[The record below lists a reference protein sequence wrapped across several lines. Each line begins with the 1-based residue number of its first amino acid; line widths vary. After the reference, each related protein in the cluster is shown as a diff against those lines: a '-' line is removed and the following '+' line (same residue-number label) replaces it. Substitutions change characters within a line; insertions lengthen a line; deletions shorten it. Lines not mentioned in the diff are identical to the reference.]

1 MLQPYQKACVS
12 GLFISGDVTYFST
25 VKLLCFP
32 FVINKCL
39 GIDIVSILFSIA
51 SFFFFYKNVK
61 IPFFLFIF

>member
-1 MLQPYQKACVS
+1 MPQPYQKACVS

-51 SFFFFYKNVK
+51 S
-61 IPFFLFIF
+61 